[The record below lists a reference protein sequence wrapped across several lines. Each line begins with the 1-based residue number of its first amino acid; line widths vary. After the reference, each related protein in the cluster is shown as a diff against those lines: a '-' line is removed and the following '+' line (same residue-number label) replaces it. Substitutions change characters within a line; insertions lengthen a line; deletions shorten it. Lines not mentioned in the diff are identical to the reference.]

1 MYDFQE
7 LEEKYGEPPRK
18 MDAYLRPLT
27 YTETGDTLPF
37 PTVKLIVATLLIGG
51 LSYWSMVEFDLIPH
65 FVGLVSSS
73 ILLGVGIQIVRSASI
88 SERNSRLLQ
97 ECPMVYGRVIQGA
110 ASLYKAGTERG
121 QASVIFTRTE
131 GKCRDTFYL
140 KEVAKKLRAAV
151 DSGRGDPELA
161 EASALVKST
170 SGRAVRL
177 PESIAP
183 DGDCWLG
190 VVEVNP
196 ERLQNN
202 KIVKQHLLLI
212 TSPEHNLIAQL

>member
-27 YTETGDTLPF
+27 HTETGDSLPF

-51 LSYWSMVEFDLIPH
+51 LSYWSMVQFELIPH

-73 ILLGVGIQIVRSASI
+73 VLLGVGIQIVRSASI

-97 ECPMVYGRVIQGA
+97 ESPLVYGRVIQGA
-110 ASLYKAGTERG
+110 ASLYKAGTDRG
-121 QASVIFTRTE
+121 KASVIFTRTD

-151 DSGRGDPELA
+151 EGKNPDPALA
-161 EASALVKST
+161 DAGALVRET
-170 SGRAVRL
+170 SGRAVKL

-190 VVEVNP
+190 VLEVNP
-196 ERLQNN
+196 ERLPDN
-202 KIVKQHLLLI
+202 KIVKQHLLLLV
-212 TSPEHNLIAQL
+212 SPEHNLIAQL

>member
-18 MDAYLRPLT
+18 MDAYLRPMT
-27 YTETGDTLPF
+27 YTETGDSLPF

-51 LSYWSMVEFDLIPH
+51 LSYWAMVEFELIPH

-97 ECPMVYGRVIQGA
+97 SSPLVYGRVIQGA

-121 QASVIFTRTE
+121 MASVIFTRTE
-131 GKCRDTFYL
+131 GKRRDTFYL

-151 DSGRGDPELA
+151 DGGSAGGELA
-161 EASALVKST
+161 AASALVRET
-170 SGRAVRL
+170 SGRAIKL

-196 ERLQNN
+196 ERLPDN
-202 KIVKQHLLLI
+202 KIVKQHLLLLV
-212 TSPEHNLIAQL
+212 SPEHNLVAQL